1 MDYLWRGRT
10 GAHCDAELEVDNLRE
25 SLRKRNND
33 LKSARSSK
41 LRWKEGYEEQKRAL
55 EDARDES
62 EMKTKQLDS
71 LVVTLHM
78 LNNEL
83 QMATNTVVQ
92 REHTISQLQTKNQAL
107 ETTLAQNKA
116 LLDTRTRELE
126 MAQAFLTKQET
137 FTEKEIIEQ
146 IEALNYEIFQVAIV
160 LSDAWVGKGIHG
172 TVGKPK
178 DESEQSQTVFEEVQS
193 RSTLRI
199 AQIAQSAPQMGDP
212 LFLQIV
218 FQAYLTHV
226 VASLIMRWVF
236 GNPPLEKGMKNVFK
250 ALRDAEPPEI
260 SGRWRALTH
269 RYTQKAFYKGP
280 APEISLTDY
289 LVEKLTLCVLCAAL
303 DRDHAQIKQ
312 TIFQKA
318 GDGLHEVATF
328 ALKLNKIIGEEVTAS
343 MLSPMVIKGGDVFD
357 ARSMEDTFSDRGA
370 KTKVK
375 ESVPVMCTTSM
386 GLIRD
391 VIRDDGKLDRAVLLR
406 PKVTLESV
414 LAVLVEK

>member
-1 MDYLWRGRT
+1 MTLYKVRKQTLAEHVPSSAATVNDSTSARPKTHSHCSPPNFVRFPMDYFWRGRT

-78 LNNEL
+78 LNNDL

-92 REHTISQLQTKNQAL
+92 REHTISQLQTKTQAL

-160 LSDAWVGKGIHG
+160 LSDAWVGKGIQG
-172 TVGKPK
+172 TVERPK
-178 DESEQSQTVFEEVQS
+178 DESEQSQTVFKEVQS

-218 FQAYLTHV
+218 FQAYLAHV
-226 VASLIMRWVF
+226 VASLMLRWVF
-236 GNPPLEKGMKNVFK
+236 GNPPLEKGMKNVFY
-250 ALRDAEPPEI
+250 ALQDAGEWP
-260 SGRWRALTH
+260 
-269 RYTQKAFYKGP
+269 
-280 APEISLTDY
+280 SLRFW
-289 LVEKLTLCVLCAAL
+289 K
-303 DRDHAQIKQ
+303 
-312 TIFQKA
+312 
-318 GDGLHEVATF
+318 
-328 ALKLNKIIGEEVTAS
+328 LKLK
-343 MLSPMVIKGGDVFD
+343 P
-357 ARSMEDTFSDRGA
+357 
-370 KTKVK
+370 
-375 ESVPVMCTTSM
+375 
-386 GLIRD
+386 
-391 VIRDDGKLDRAVLLR
+391 
-406 PKVTLESV
+406 
-414 LAVLVEK
+414 

>member
-1 MDYLWRGRT
+1 MDYFWRGRT

-78 LNNEL
+78 LNNDL

-92 REHTISQLQTKNQAL
+92 REHTISQLQTKTQAL

-160 LSDAWVGKGIHG
+160 LSDAWVGKGIQG
-172 TVGKPK
+172 TVERPK
-178 DESEQSQTVFEEVQS
+178 DESEQSQTVFKEVQS

-218 FQAYLTHV
+218 FQAYLAHV
-226 VASLIMRWVF
+226 VASLMLRWVF
-236 GNPPLEKGMKNVFK
+236 GNPPLEKGMKNVFY
-250 ALRDAEPPEI
+250 ALQDAGEWP
-260 SGRWRALTH
+260 SLRFH
-269 RYTQKAFYKGP
+269 RYTQKVFCKGP
-280 APEISLTDY
+280 APESSLTDY
-289 LVEKLTLCVLCAAL
+289 LVERLTSCVLCAAL

-312 TIFQKA
+312 TILQKA
-318 GDGLHEVATF
+318 GVGLHEVATL
-328 ALKLNKIIGEEVTAS
+328 ALKLNKIIGEEVTTS
-343 MLSPMVIKGGDVFD
+343 MLSPIVIVGGKVFD
-357 ARSMEDTFSDRGA
+357 ARSMEDAFSDRGA

-386 GLIRD
+386 GLIRN
-391 VIRDDGKLDRAVLLR
+391 VKRDDGKLDRAVLLR
-406 PKVTLESV
+406 PKVALESV